1 MPRRRRECSV
11 KSDAKLRYYRRTTT
25 LAVPRQ
31 AAFDWHTY
39 PGAFERLS
47 PPWQPAHIESRT
59 GKGLAPGATVTL
71 RVKVGPFWLPWVAE
85 HGEWDPGY
93 MFSDHQVT
101 GPFARWEHRHSFAEG
116 MGDTVELIDD
126 VRYQLPLGYL
136 GLLGGYYARTE
147 INRLFSYR
155 HRVTA
160 RDTAWHEK
168 YRGPQMKV
176 AVTGATGLV
185 GSALLPFL
193 ESGGHTAVPLR
204 RGIGGSGDNPSWDP
218 TTGQLSA
225 GALEGV
231 DSVVHLAGENIAA
244 VRWSDT
250 QKARIRDSRV
260 EGTRRLC
267 EELSRLDHPPKTL
280 VVASAIGFYG
290 DRGDERLTEASGPGA
305 GFLPDVCEAWE
316 VAADSAR
323 AAGIRVVHLRVG
335 IVLTP
340 AGGALKQM
348 LLPFTMGV
356 GGVIGSGRQFMSW
369 VSLDDVLA
377 SVLHALVT
385 ASLEGPVNVVAPQA
399 VSNAEFTKTL
409 GRVLRRPTIFP
420 LPAFMARLVFGE
432 MADGLLL
439 SSTRVTPARLQET
452 GFSFGYPGLEDALR
466 HVLGR

>member
-1 MPRRRRECSV
+1 V
-11 KSDAKLRYYRRTTT
+11 KAASKLRQYRRATT
-25 LAVPRQ
+25 LVVPRKTL
-31 AAFDWHTY
+31 FDWHTC

-47 PPWQPAHIESRT
+47 PPWQPARMESRT
-59 GKGLAPGATVTL
+59 GNGLEPGATVSL
-71 RVKVGPFWLPWVAE
+71 RVKVGPLWLPWVAE

-93 MFSDHQVT
+93 MFSDRQVT
-101 GPFARWEHRHSFAEG
+101 GPFARWEHRHSFADRAG
-116 MGDTVELIDD
+116 NTVELIDEI
-126 VRYQLPLGYL
+126 RYQLPLGYL
-136 GLLGGYYARTE
+136 GLLGSQYAQTAIDRM
-147 INRLFSYR
+147 FAYR

-160 RDTAWHEK
+160 RDTAWHAQ
-168 YRGPQMKV
+168 YGRTQMKV
-176 AVTGATGLV
+176 AVTGSTGLV

-193 ESGGHTAVPLR
+193 ESGGHTVVPLR
-204 RGIGGSGDNPSWDP
+204 RGTGDSEDQATWNPSASR
-218 TTGQLSA
+218 LSG
-225 GALEGV
+225 GALDGV
-231 DSVVHLAGENIAA
+231 DAVVHLAGENIAA
-244 VRWSDT
+244 ARWSEA

-260 EGTRRLC
+260 DGTRHLC
-267 EELSRLDHPPKTL
+267 EALTRLEQPPKTL

-290 DRGDERLTEASGPGA
+290 DRGDERLTEDSEPGN
-305 GFLPDVCEAWE
+305 GFLPEVSEAWE
-316 VAADSAR
+316 AASEVAR
-323 AAGIRVVHLRVG
+323 TAGIRVVRLRVG

-385 ASLEGPVNVVAPQA
+385 TNMEGPVNVVAPQA
-399 VSNAEFTKTL
+399 VNNAEFTKTL

-439 SSTRVTPARLQET
+439 SSTHVVPTRLQET
-452 GFSFGYPGLEDALR
+452 GFSFGYPDLEGALR